1 MALGLAAATREKS
14 TTGRLAGPVHGM
26 YFVKQS
32 TRGGALQRC
41 VQLQLGSSLQ
51 RPHAGWAYYQ
61 CSATETHS
69 CAALAPG
76 ALPLR
81 EVRAGTTSC
90 WRVSDPPNSSG
101 DRCFATV
108 DGSQAGTAKIG
119 DVESSELHRPPLP
132 FARCAHLAVQ
142 PAEATR
148 DPKNVH

>member
-1 MALGLAAATREKS
+1 MALGLAAVTREKS
-14 TTGRLAGPVHGM
+14 TTGRLARPSHGM

-32 TRGGALQRC
+32 TRAGALQRC
-41 VQLQLGSSLQ
+41 VRLQLGSSLQ

-90 WRVSDPPNSSG
+90 WRVSDPQTH
-101 DRCFATV
+101 RATV
-108 DGSQAGTAKIG
+108 ASPRWTGHK
-119 DVESSELHRPPLP
+119 
-132 FARCAHLAVQ
+132 
-142 PAEATR
+142 PALQRSAT
-148 DPKNVH
+148 